1 MPLIPMGLIM
11 TMINR
16 GQLNGYNAIR
26 AAVMAIV
33 EGMSQ
38 ADIFAGEP
46 TASPQE
52 LRSVRSMEARIEAV
66 ARVVQ
71 AGFHENEVVIA
82 RKVAPD
88 KARLMAD
95 QLGLIR
101 THCLQMENQ
110 LRRAAAQGL
119 LFEGGAA

>member
-1 MPLIPMGLIM
+1 
-11 TMINR
+11 MINR
-16 GQLNGYNAIR
+16 GQLKGYNAVR

-33 EGMSQ
+33 DGLSQ

-52 LRSVRSMEARIEAV
+52 IRSVRSMEARVEAV
-66 ARVVQ
+66 AKVVQ
-71 AGFHENEVVIA
+71 GGFHDNEIVIA

-88 KARLMAD
+88 RARLMAD
-95 QLGLIR
+95 RLALIR